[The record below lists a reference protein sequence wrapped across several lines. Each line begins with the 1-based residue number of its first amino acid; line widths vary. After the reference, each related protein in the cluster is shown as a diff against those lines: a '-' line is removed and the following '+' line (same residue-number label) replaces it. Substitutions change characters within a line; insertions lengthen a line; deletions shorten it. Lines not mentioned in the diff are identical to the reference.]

1 MTLMADAAKVIEM
14 RIKMMALGESTPAE
28 LFLMVSEKMNAMEEA
43 QAIVARGGNPS
54 LVIENYQK
62 IVAANVARL
71 SGGSKS
77 DLGRKSHQVYLTH
90 DEPMGQGTMEPR
102 CLSRISRL

>member
-1 MTLMADAAKVIEM
+1 MLLFFPLMTLMADAAKVIEM
-14 RIKMMALGESTPAE
+14 RIKMIALGESTPAE

-43 QAIVARGGNPS
+43 QAIIARGGNPS

-71 SGGSKS
+71 SGG
-77 DLGRKSHQVYLTH
+77 
-90 DEPMGQGTMEPR
+90 
-102 CLSRISRL
+102 